1 MPCGQGAK
9 PGRAKY
15 TTSFQTVA
23 LQNPV
28 TGLSPGRKRFSG
40 RFIPAEQAAAEDRN
54 LKFKIFN
61 TFFFNRQ
68 SFFKIYAY
76 LCGEI

>member
-1 MPCGQGAK
+1 
-9 PGRAKY
+9 
-15 TTSFQTVA
+15 
-23 LQNPV
+23 
-28 TGLSPGRKRFSG
+28 
-40 RFIPAEQAAAEDRN
+40 